1 MTSSQLR
8 QSSWNRREQTTSGE
22 RFKIIPDAL
31 IPHPAE
37 TFKIRNTTTLMH
49 HVRISME
56 AARGKLRTEFLLIQN
71 NIYGRFKDM
80 IMKM

>member
-1 MTSSQLR
+1 
-8 QSSWNRREQTTSGE
+8 
-22 RFKIIPDAL
+22 
-31 IPHPAE
+31 
-37 TFKIRNTTTLMH
+37 MH